1 MIEKLTANASN
12 WQKNSINKIA
22 PALLENW
29 LRDYYFTTEIDI
41 SGSGVEDFSLAE
53 IRKHVGITQQE
64 LDNLVFHDSP
74 SLGCMGLRQAIARNC
89 GSTNP
94 ERVMATNGS
103 SEAIFLVM
111 NALLQPGDKVIVL
124 DPSYHSLIHIAESI
138 GCQIERWHL
147 RFEQQ
152 FVPNIE
158 ELKSL
163 VTPDTRMVI
172 VNFPHNPTGVSVSVE
187 TQKEIIDIVA
197 SVEAYLVWDAAFA
210 ELTHTNPPLPDASLL
225 YDKAISTGT
234 LSKAYGLPGLRVGW
248 CLAST
253 EVLERC
259 VQLRDY
265 TTLALSPLVELIA
278 QRVIQKADNLLNI
291 RLPQIRTNLEIVAE
305 WVDQNKEFVKWVRP
319 QGGVT
324 TFLYFPD
331 IPDIETFCHYLVNSC
346 GVLVVP
352 GTCFYHPNY
361 VRLGFGGSTV
371 KLKEGLSRIST
382 LLKNSNISSIQN
394 SKCD

>member
-1 MIEKLTANASN
+1 MTQTLSVPIPDWKGISM
-12 WQKNSINKIA
+12 NKIA
-22 PALLENW
+22 PALLEDW

-53 IRKHVGITQQE
+53 IREYVGITQQE
-64 LDNLVFHDSP
+64 LDCLVFHDSP
-74 SLGCMGLRQAIARNC
+74 SLGCMGLRQAIAQNC

-103 SEAIFLVM
+103 SEALFLVM
-111 NALLQPGDKVIVL
+111 NALLEPGDKVVVL
-124 DPSYHSLIHIAESI
+124 DPCYHSLIHIAESI
-138 GCQIERWHL
+138 GCEIKRWQL

-172 VNFPHNPTGVSVSVE
+172 VNFPHNPTGISISVE
-187 TQKEIIDIVA
+187 TQKEIINIVA

-210 ELTHTNPPLPDASLL
+210 ELTYDRPPLPDASIL

-248 CLAST
+248 CLASPD
-253 EVLERC
+253 VLERC
-259 VQLRDY
+259 VHLRDY

-278 QRVIQKADNLLNI
+278 QRVIEKADFLLKI
-291 RLPQIRTNLEIVAE
+291 RLPQIRNNLEIVAA
-305 WVDQNKEFVKWVRP
+305 WVDENREFVKWVRP

-324 TFLYFPD
+324 AFLRFQG
-331 IPDIETFCHYLVNSC
+331 IPDIEAFCHRLVNSC

-352 GTCFYHPNY
+352 GTCFHHPNHI
-361 VRLGFGGSTV
+361 RLGFGGSTV
-371 KLKEGLSRIST
+371 KLKEGLLRMSR
-382 LLKNSNISSIQN
+382 LLKNS
-394 SKCD
+394 K